1 MFRNTTI
8 GTRLWVLIVV
18 TNILLLIVG
27 AFGWLGMS
35 RSNDA
40 TRQIYQQQLAAAV
53 HLSEARANQLLVRVL
68 LDQATF
74 STDPAEA
81 QKRAA
86 TADGFAKQSNAA
98 WNAYLALPRSAEE
111 NKVAQEVSA
120 RREAMYTQGVAPM
133 IAALHAGDRE
143 RVMGLVLDTIPK
155 LDIAFTTVN
164 SELGK
169 LQLAGA
175 QAVYADS
182 QQRYARLR
190 AWSLAVLVLGVVFST
205 VVAWRLRRSIVAPLD
220 AAIVRFERIAAGDLS
235 AAASG
240 RDASAR
246 HGAEDE
252 LNADRSE
259 TGRMLQMLTRME
271 VSLAAMVGEV
281 RTGADAI
288 AAASRQIA
296 MGNTDLSQRTEEQAA
311 SLEETASSMEQLTGT
326 VRQNADNAR
335 QASTLAVD
343 ASGLAERGGDA
354 VGRVVDTMQAID
366 ASANKIV
373 DIIDVIEKI
382 AFQTNILALNAAVEA
397 ARAGEHGR
405 GFAVVAGDV
414 RDLAQR
420 CASASKEIRGLI
432 DTSVSNVRTG
442 SGMVDEAGRTMEDI
456 VAAVRK
462 VTSIVGGISAASH
475 EQSQG
480 IEQVNQAVTQM
491 DSMTQQNAAL
501 VEQAAAAATSL
512 EDQAQRLNALMSRF
526 RLA

>member
-74 STDPAEA
+74 APEPAEA
-81 QKRAA
+81 HKRAA
-86 TADGFAKQSNAA
+86 TAEGFAKQSEAA
-98 WNAYLALPRSAEE
+98 WKSYLALPRSDEE

-133 IAALHAGDRE
+133 IAALKAGDRE
-143 RVMGLVLDTIPK
+143 RVMGYVLDTIPK

-182 QQRYARLR
+182 QQRYGRLR
-190 AWSLAVLVLGVVFST
+190 ALSLAVLVLGVVFST

-235 AAASG
+235 AAATDRNGST
-240 RDASAR
+240 R
-246 HGAEDE
+246 HDDRG
-252 LNADRSE
+252 DRSE
-259 TGRMLQMLTRME
+259 TGRMLLMLSRME
-271 VSLAAMVGEV
+271 ASLAAMVDEV

-288 AAASRQIA
+288 ASASRQIA

-354 VGRVVDTMQAID
+354 VGRVVETMQAID

-414 RDLAQR
+414 RDLSQR
-420 CASASKEIRGLI
+420 CASASKEIRTLI
-432 DTSVSNVRTG
+432 DASVSNVRTG
-442 SGMVDEAGRTMEDI
+442 SGMVGEAGRTMADI

-462 VTSIVGGISAASH
+462 VSAIVGGISAASH

-512 EDQAQRLNALMSRF
+512 EDQAQRLTGLMSRF

>member
-18 TNILLLIVG
+18 TNVLLLIVG

-74 STDPAEA
+74 APDAAEA

-86 TADGFAKQSNAA
+86 TAQSFARQSEAA
-98 WNAYLALPRSAEE
+98 WKSYLALPRSEQE
-111 NKVAQEVSA
+111 DKVAQQVSA

-133 IAALHAGDRE
+133 IAALNAGDRE
-143 RVMGLVLDTIPK
+143 RVMGYVLDVIPR

-190 AWSLAVLVLGVVFST
+190 ALSLAVLLLGVVFST

-235 AAASG
+235 AAAANRGGATGDDDG
-240 RDASAR
+240 R
-246 HGAEDE
+246 
-252 LNADRSE
+252 DRSE
-259 TGRMLQMLTRME
+259 TARMLLMLSRME
-271 VSLAAMVGEV
+271 TSLAAMVGEV

-288 AAASRQIA
+288 ASASRQIA
-296 MGNTDLSQRTEEQAA
+296 MGNADLSQRTEEQAA

-343 ASGLAERGGDA
+343 ASELAERGGDA
-354 VGRVVDTMQAID
+354 VGRVVDTMHAID

-405 GFAVVAGDV
+405 GFAVVAGEV
-414 RDLAQR
+414 RELAQR
-420 CASASKEIRGLI
+420 CASASKEIRALI
-432 DTSVSNVRTG
+432 DASVSNVRTG
-442 SGMVDEAGRTMEDI
+442 SGMVGEAGSTMQDI

-462 VTSIVGGISAASH
+462 VSGIVGGISAASH

-512 EDQAQRLNALMSRF
+512 EDQAQRLTGLMSRF